1 MGVGVCMLP
10 QIDFEKSNSKK
21 LEKDLRRT
29 LAALEEERASAARH
43 KQVALLLL
51 KERKHILQ
59 KLAAQSKV
67 MHKQVV
73 LLLVKQRQDI
83 LQKFAAL
90 PYHVV
95 LVLLLQGI

>member
-1 MGVGVCMLP
+1 MTQYSFFIFCIIYF

-51 KERKHILQ
+51 KERKH
-59 KLAAQSKV
+59 
-67 MHKQVV
+67 V
-73 LLLVKQRQDI
+73 LLKSSAQQKILHQVKIAFPFCD
-83 LQKFAAL
+83 FS
-90 PYHVV
+90 
-95 LVLLLQGI
+95 